1 MASHIHM
8 KINITLLIITFIVI
22 VLIVIVSSSMSHAV
36 LTLSLF
42 ANFLVILSNFI
53 KISETM
59 QNTSEPVDL
68 TYDSDSKLYGPFY
81 ELWQNYKEDTPYATV
96 KPNEYNYTH
105 SVDDLITNDA
115 RRRFKDKRATIGNIT
130 KDANYY
136 KYHYGNEFDAEE
148 RKRWWG
154 NNEI

>member
-1 MASHIHM
+1 M
-8 KINITLLIITFIVI
+8 KINITLLAIVFIVI
-22 VLIVIVSSSMSHAV
+22 ILTIIVSSSMSNAV

-42 ANFLVILSNFI
+42 ANFLVIVSNFM

-59 QNTSEPVDL
+59 QNMPEPINFTSNEP
-68 TYDSDSKLYGPFY
+68 SNSMYGPFY
-81 ELWQNYKEDTPYATV
+81 EIWRNYKEDTPYAQV
-96 KPNEYNYTH
+96 KPNEYNYANN
-105 SVDDLITNDA
+105 VDDLITNDT
-115 RRRFKDKRATIGNIT
+115 RRRFKDKRTIIGNIT

-136 KYHYGNEFDAEE
+136 KYHYGNELDAEE